1 MRCLIFGGD
10 GMLGHQLLASL
21 SVRHEVRVT
30 LRRSP
35 ADYASYGLFHSGNS
49 FYGIDVERPETV
61 ERAFSEFHPEAVVNA
76 VGVVK
81 QRREIDPRQ
90 MLEVNAVFPR
100 RLLALC
106 RAHGSRLVQLSTD
119 CVFNGRRGGYR
130 TDDAIDAEDL
140 YGLSK
145 YLGELNEAPA
155 ITLRS
160 SIIGLELA
168 RKTSLVEWFLA
179 QRGTIR
185 GFTRAIYSGLTTLE
199 MARVVERCLTDH
211 RDLCGLW
218 QVASQPIDK
227 FDLLSRLSQKLSRK
241 DLTIK
246 PDDSFVCDRR
256 LSGREFTARTGYSAP
271 NWNVMLDELVAQVRE
286 RGNLSYAA

>member
-21 SVRHEVRVT
+21 SARHEVRVT
-30 LRRSP
+30 LRRTP
-35 ADYASYGLFHSGNS
+35 AEYAHYGIFHSADC
-49 FYGIDVERPETV
+49 FYGVDVERPETV

-81 QRREIDPRQ
+81 QRREIDPRR

-106 RAHGSRLVQLSTD
+106 QTYGSRLVQLSTD
-119 CVFNGRRGGYR
+119 CVFSGRRGGYVP
-130 TDDAIDAEDL
+130 DDAIDAEDV

-168 RKTSLVEWFLA
+168 RKTGLVEWFLA

-185 GFTRAIYSGLTTLE
+185 GYTRAIYSGLTTIE
-199 MARVVERCLTDH
+199 MARVVELCLTEH
-211 RDLCGLW
+211 RDLCGVR
-218 QVASQPIDK
+218 QPASQPIDK

-241 DLTIK
+241 DLTIQ
-246 PDDSFVCDRR
+246 PDDSFVCDRS
-256 LSGREFTARTGYSAP
+256 LSGQEFTARTGYRAP
-271 NWNVMLDELVAQVRE
+271 NWNVMLDELVAQVRI
-286 RGNLSYAA
+286 RGDLRYAA